1 MANNTC
7 VVVFPSMFAKNKIS
21 ELTSNIKK
29 ILKIHNLKFQ
39 AVTKDGSVIVV
50 KVNDPVFASSA
61 INLLFGIEKII
72 IANKIKNDFDKIIS
86 EITTVGSRLLLKGE
100 KFYVN
105 VEGVSS
111 GYLPKDVEISATSKL
126 VQKTLKLGAKP
137 GTKTKYDKLL
147 YTYLTKSNGYVA
159 IYFDNGLGGVP
170 NNSQNQKTI
179 CCIFDEFSAISCLE
193 CIKQGFDV
201 KIIVCYDKQ
210 TGLRNLVKIL
220 NRIMPRMLQEKIEI
234 EFYHLSLPRKD
245 QQKLATAIQIISQ
258 ILKKVAVSNR
268 INLISLPVSPLLHQ
282 SQFIEYLTKNI
293 FDDGLIPYLPLSGLD
308 DSIINNMKEIGLEK
322 HLSKIEQLTKNKFSF
337 QKGGTQK
344 LTTLINSSTK
354 TRKLVRVTLGPNN
367 VHDILDSLKIDH

>member
-72 IANKIKNDFDKIIS
+72 IANKIKNNFDKIIS

-245 QQKLATAIQIISQ
+245 QQKLATTIQIISQ
-258 ILKKVAVSNR
+258 ILKKVAVTNR

>member
-72 IANKIKNDFDKIIS
+72 IANKIKNNFDKIIS

>member
-1 MANNTC
+1 
-7 VVVFPSMFAKNKIS
+7 
-21 ELTSNIKK
+21 
-29 ILKIHNLKFQ
+29 
-39 AVTKDGSVIVV
+39 
-50 KVNDPVFASSA
+50 
-61 INLLFGIEKII
+61 
-72 IANKIKNDFDKIIS
+72 
-86 EITTVGSRLLLKGE
+86 
-100 KFYVN
+100 
-105 VEGVSS
+105 VSS

-258 ILKKVAVSNR
+258 ILKKVAVTNR

>member
-258 ILKKVAVSNR
+258 ILKKVAVTNR

>member
-72 IANKIKNDFDKIIS
+72 IANKIKNNFDKIIS

-245 QQKLATAIQIISQ
+245 QQKLATTIQIISQ